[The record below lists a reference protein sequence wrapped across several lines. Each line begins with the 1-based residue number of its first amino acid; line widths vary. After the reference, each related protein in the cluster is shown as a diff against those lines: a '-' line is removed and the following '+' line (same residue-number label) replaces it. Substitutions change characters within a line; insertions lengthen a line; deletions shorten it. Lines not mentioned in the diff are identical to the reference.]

1 MPLFSSLELVE
12 DTRPPC
18 CALHVAPPLPT
29 MARPGGTTL
38 RLCLLLRFLLTDSVS
53 APRGCEFR
61 DALSP
66 AFEFPITPKPNP
78 GQPWCEIRGK
88 VNGNTFLYYACGNK
102 KVEVFGPLGRNGNDI
117 VFWERQTE
125 TLKDLAEELK
135 KKLLDWKAADFAHSD
150 SLSLQGRMVCVRGD
164 NGRTSGSW
172 EFHINE
178 QISYFF
184 NSESGNWTLCPRGRQ
199 IKASWESDR
208 DLTNTLMKISVGD
221 CNKWL
226 ERILVHWDELWETTA
241 PPGSQQVTARSG
253 ALRPITWILP
263 VILSCLIII
272 GIQGC

>member
-1 MPLFSSLELVE
+1 
-12 DTRPPC
+12 
-18 CALHVAPPLPT
+18 

-38 RLCLLLRFLLTDSVS
+38 RLCLLLRFLPTDSVS

-66 AFEFPITPKPNP
+66 AFEFPIIPKTNP

-88 VNGNTFLYYACGNK
+88 VNGKTFLYYACGNK
-102 KVEVFGPLGRNGNDI
+102 KVEVFGPLGRNVNDI
-117 VFWERQTE
+117 MFWEAQTE

-135 KKLLDWKAADFAHSD
+135 KKLLDWKATDFTHSD

-164 NGRTSGSW
+164 HGRTRGSW
-172 EFHINE
+172 EFDINE

-184 NSESGNWTLCPRGRQ
+184 NSESGNWTVRPRGQQ
-199 IKASWESDR
+199 IEASWESDR
-208 DLTNTLMKISVGD
+208 DLTNSLMKISVGH

-226 ERILVHWDELWETTA
+226 ERILVHWGELWETTA
-241 PPGSQQVTARSG
+241 LPGMQQVTAQSG
-253 ALRPITWILP
+253 ATALRPITWILP

-272 GIQGC
+272 GIQGRVF

>member
-1 MPLFSSLELVE
+1 
-12 DTRPPC
+12 
-18 CALHVAPPLPT
+18 
-29 MARPGGTTL
+29 MARPGDTTL
-38 RLCLLLRFLLTDSVS
+38 RLCLLLRFLLTDS

-78 GQPWCEIRGK
+78 GQPWCEIQGK
-88 VNGNTFLYYACGNK
+88 VNGNTFLYYACGNQ
-102 KVEVFGPLGRNGNDI
+102 KVEVFGPLGRNVNDI

-135 KKLLDWKAADFAHSD
+135 KKLLDWKAADFIPSD
-150 SLSLQGRMVCVRGD
+150 SLSLQGRLVCVRGD

-172 EFHINE
+172 EFDINE

-184 NSESGNWTLCPRGRQ
+184 NSESGNWTLRPRGLQ

-208 DLTNTLMKISVGD
+208 DLTNSLMKISVGD

-226 ERILVHWDELWETTA
+226 ERILMHWDELGETTA
-241 PPGSQQVTARSG
+241 PPGSQQVTAQSG
-253 ALRPITWILP
+253 ATALRPITWILP

-272 GIQGC
+272 GIQVESFRVTGTERRWSGKRGANGLV

>member
-1 MPLFSSLELVE
+1 MELIAATNFGLGLLVLFVLSDCS
-12 DTRPPC
+12 C
-18 CALHVAPPLPT
+18 G
-29 MARPGGTTL
+29 ARGGGE
-38 RLCLLLRFLLTDSVS
+38 FLGAAREKT
-53 APRGCEFR
+53 

-78 GQPWCEIRGK
+78 GEPWCEIRGK

-102 KVEVFGPLGRNGNDI
+102 KVEVFGPLGRNVNDI

-135 KKLLDWKAADFAHSD
+135 KKLLDWKAADFTPSD

-178 QISYFF
+178 QMSYFF

-208 DLTNTLMKISVGD
+208 DLTNSLMKISVGD

-226 ERILVHWDELWETTA
+226 ERILMHWDELWETTA
-241 PPGSQQVTARSG
+241 PPGTQQVTAQSG
-253 ALRPITWILP
+253 ATALRPITWILP
-263 VILSCLIII
+263 VILSRLIITR
-272 GIQGC
+272 IQAESFRVTGC

>member
-1 MPLFSSLELVE
+1 MELIAATNFGLGLLVLFVLSDCS
-12 DTRPPC
+12 C
-18 CALHVAPPLPT
+18 G
-29 MARPGGTTL
+29 ARGG
-38 RLCLLLRFLLTDSVS
+38 
-53 APRGCEFR
+53 

-78 GQPWCEIRGK
+78 GEPWCEIRGK

-102 KVEVFGPLGRNGNDI
+102 KVEVFGPLGRNVNDI

-135 KKLLDWKAADFAHSD
+135 KKLLDWKAADFTPRD

-178 QISYFF
+178 QMSYFF

-208 DLTNTLMKISVGD
+208 DLTNSLMKISVGD

-226 ERILVHWDELWETTA
+226 ERILMHWDELWETTA
-241 PPGSQQVTARSG
+241 PPGTQQVTAQSG
-253 ALRPITWILP
+253 ATALRPITWILP
-263 VILSCLIII
+263 VILSRLIITR
-272 GIQGC
+272 IQAESFRVTGTESRWSGKGGANGLV